1 MILPKILIVHT
12 LQWPNAARL
21 ALAFRK
27 AGCRIHALCLPV
39 HPLRRL
45 SAVEQ
50 IYTYNR
56 FTPLLSL
63 KAAIRASAP
72 DFIVPCDDVAV
83 FQLHR
88 LHSYCAESADEPSR
102 RMRAFIERSLGRPD
116 AYPLLAAR
124 SNLSVIAAAVDVLLP
139 PTALVSTPEELKQ
152 WLRQEG
158 FPAALKAD
166 RTWGGRG
173 VAVIRTAREAE
184 HAFRRLSGLYN
195 WARVA
200 KQLTWDGSP
209 ELFHERLRGTKP
221 VLSVQR
227 FINGK
232 LANCAVAC
240 WQGEIMAAIG
250 VEVIAAQDP
259 LGHATVVRVVD
270 NPEILE
276 SARRVVRHLGISGFC
291 GFDFVLEEASGRAWL
306 IEINPR
312 ATQINHLPLGTGRDL
327 PTAIRARIAGEPIRE
342 TLSATDCD
350 LIALFPQELK
360 TESPKQPSLNDLSR
374 YPPARA

>member
-1 MILPKILIVHT
+1 MILPRILIVHT

-27 AGCRIHALCLPV
+27 AGCRIHALCLPP

-50 IYTYNR
+50 IYAYNR
-56 FTPLLSL
+56 FTPLRSL
-63 KAAIRASAP
+63 KAAIRVSAP

-88 LHSYCAESADEPSR
+88 LHSSCSESADELSR
-102 RMRAFIERSLGRPD
+102 RTRAVIERSLGRPD

-124 SNLSVIAAAVDVLLP
+124 SNLSVIAAAADVLLP
-139 PTALVSTPEELKQ
+139 VTALVSTPEELRQ

-158 FPAALKAD
+158 YPAALKAD

-173 VAVIRTAREAE
+173 VVIIRTAREVE
-184 HAFRRLSGLYN
+184 QAFRRLSGLYSF
-195 WARVA
+195 ARVA
-200 KQLTWDGSP
+200 KQLTLDANP
-209 ELFHERLRGTKP
+209 QLLYDRLRGMKS
-221 VLSVQR
+221 VQSVQR

-250 VEVIAAQDP
+250 VEVIALQEA
-259 LGHATVVRVVD
+259 LGNASVVRVVD
-270 NPEILE
+270 NPEMLE
-276 SARRVVRHLGISGFC
+276 TARRVVRHLGMSGFC
-291 GFDFVLEEASGRAWL
+291 GFDFVLEEPSGRAWL

-312 ATQINHLPLGTGRDL
+312 ATQINHLPLGTGHDL
-327 PTAIRARIAGEPIRE
+327 PTAIRARIVGEPIPE
-342 TLSATDCD
+342 TLSMTDRD
-350 LIALFPQELK
+350 LIALFPQELRRN
-360 TESPKQPSLNDLSR
+360 PKAAFS
-374 YPPARA
+374 